1 MRGAEHDR
9 LWNQLEAEIHLHRHK
24 TVIRACRGRLKSGSV
39 NGNCLEDESYKN
51 GKGIGK
57 VRHVKLVKESNEGLG
72 ISITGGRE
80 HGVPI
85 LISEI
90 HPGQPAER
98 CGELSIGD
106 TILAVNGISLKNVKH
121 NDAVRVLSKE
131 VIDFFYLLNL
141 YSFLFRWLKIVSS
154 CWKLCLLLL
163 IRIGNNLWIFKSFCG
178 DYF

>member
-24 TVIRACRGRLKSGSV
+24 TVIRACRGRHKSESV
-39 NGNCLEDESYKN
+39 NEQPADSMRN
-51 GKGIGK
+51 GKGVGK
-57 VRHVKLVKESNEGLG
+57 VRYVKLIKESTEGLG

-90 HPGQPAER
+90 HPNQPAER

-106 TILAVNGISLKNVKH
+106 TILSVNGINLKNVKH
-121 NDAVRVLSKE
+121 NDAVRILSKE
-131 VIDFFYLLNL
+131 VKFDL
-141 YSFLFRWLKIVSS
+141 
-154 CWKLCLLLL
+154 
-163 IRIGNNLWIFKSFCG
+163 
-178 DYF
+178 